1 MRRGYPKKAANG
13 CSFTRSGKELMARV
27 KKELTQLTPQLMG
40 YVEKCSINT
49 TIEAELFDKYN
60 VKRGLKIGRA
70 HV

>member
-1 MRRGYPKKAANG
+1 
-13 CSFTRSGKELMARV
+13 MARV

-60 VKRGLKIGRA
+60 VKSYMGGKDEN
-70 HV
+70 